1 MNDITWNK
9 ENLWQLLTSEDEAN
23 VMLARQMLKGVP
35 FVLAKEMITKSELYW
50 RIKRIFYDS
59 LVVLAR
65 CEEYEAEEFATE
77 DYLGT
82 ESEALK
88 NCWIRF
94 EDIMDYHQQRL
105 NDAQL
110 RQLLRW
116 RVWHNVRAYTKEDEV
131 FLHSKIATC

>member
-23 VMLARQMLKGVP
+23 VALARQMLKGVP
-35 FVLAKEMITKSELYW
+35 FVLAKELITKSELYW
-50 RIKRIFYDS
+50 RLKRIFYDS

-65 CEEYEAEEFATE
+65 CEEHEAEEFATE
-77 DYLGT
+77 DFLGA

-88 NCWIRF
+88 NYWIRF
-94 EDIMDYHQQRL
+94 EDIMAYHQQKL
-105 NDAQL
+105 SDTQL

-116 RVWHNVRAYTKEDEV
+116 RVWHNVPAYTKEDEARV
-131 FLHSKIATC
+131 LEKS